1 MTEAARHLRPR
12 TLTTLTVGDPRRS
25 LDAGDV
31 DNLTLRGH
39 VLGEACV
46 KEGTPMDD
54 SELDARLRAA
64 APLLATPSGLADH
77 RARILRDARA
87 RRTRR
92 LRVWGASAAA
102 SILLVGGGTVAMA
115 AGGHETPW
123 GWVADNVFSIPRTD
137 GTACFQGIQV
147 NWHGLAEDDPIVVD
161 AKAIVSGI
169 DLEALDTTEAEAELR
184 VEYAQATDMNG
195 DPSPITVSDDQL
207 TQAAVHDLVAD
218 ALWEGLEERGHE
230 MWPEHNVS
238 LASQTTDCR

>member
-1 MTEAARHLRPR
+1 M
-12 TLTTLTVGDPRRS
+12 
-25 LDAGDV
+25 

-64 APLLATPSGLADH
+64 APLLSTPSGLADH

-87 RRTRR
+87 RRARR

-137 GTACFQGIQV
+137 GTACFQGFQV

-169 DLEALDTTEAEAELR
+169 DLEALDTTAAEAELQ
-184 VEYAQATDMNG
+184 VVYAEATGNDG
-195 DPSPITVSDDQL
+195 LPSPIVVSDAELKQH
-207 TQAAVHDLVAD
+207 AVSRLVSE

-230 MWPEHNVS
+230 MWAGHEVS
-238 LASQTTDCR
+238 LAGRTTDCR